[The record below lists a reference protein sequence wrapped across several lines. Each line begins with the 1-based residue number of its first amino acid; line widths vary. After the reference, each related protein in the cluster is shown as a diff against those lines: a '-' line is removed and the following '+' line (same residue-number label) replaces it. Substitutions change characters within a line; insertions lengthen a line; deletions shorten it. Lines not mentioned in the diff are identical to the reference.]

1 MTAMDTLPALQGPM
15 PEIPRFD
22 DGMVNLNE
30 LVRTLAEALVN
41 EVMDAQADDACAEG
55 NQRNGYR
62 ERRLLTS
69 VGPITLRIPKLRR
82 GTFFPNDLIDRY
94 SRVDRAVV
102 AAVAEMVASG
112 VSTRK
117 VERVAR
123 TLGADRM
130 SASQVSRICEALD
143 ATVSDLRERSFG
155 GVRFPYLWIDATYVK
170 CRDGGHVSSC
180 AVATAIGAAD
190 TGHRALLGLEAVDAE
205 DYASW
210 RSFLLSLRERGVAGV
225 LCVTS
230 DAHAGLRRA
239 IEEVF
244 PGAAWQRCIVHLE
257 RNACALGRNRRERR
271 LIGSVLSAVF
281 AESDPDLVRE
291 LYHLAAGELGAAN
304 AAVRDLLEEAE
315 PDALAHLDFPP
326 AHRRRLRTNNV
337 QERANREIKRRA
349 RVVQVFPSRKS
360 LIRLIGA
367 VLSEM
372 DEEWACRRWFD
383 GDSIAEAYEDRSKWA
398 PAPAPSYDGTA
409 AEHAARIITVVL
421 ADEGCE
427 RRAA

>member
-82 GTFFPNDLIDRY
+82 GTFFPDDLIDRY

-130 SASQVSRICEALD
+130 SASQASRICEALD

-190 TGHRALLGLEAVDAE
+190 TGHRALLGLEAVDEYTLKMTLKSAMPAE
-205 DYASW
+205 DWLILHNKY
-210 RSFLLSLRERGVAGV
+210 FYVLPQHLLLS
-225 LCVTS
+225 
-230 DAHAGLRRA
+230 H
-239 IEEVF
+239 
-244 PGAAWQRCIVHLE
+244 H
-257 RNACALGRNRRERR
+257 
-271 LIGSVLSAVF
+271 
-281 AESDPDLVRE
+281 
-291 LYHLAAGELGAAN
+291 GEPEFG
-304 AAVRDLLEEAE
+304 AAVRPMCAESELLSMIDLIDSRMEIYKETMEETE
-315 PDALAHLDFPP
+315 VGTFSKRVFALDKKIYRH
-326 AHRRRLRTNNV
+326 
-337 QERANREIKRRA
+337 K
-349 RVVQVFPSRKS
+349 
-360 LIRLIGA
+360 
-367 VLSEM
+367 
-372 DEEWACRRWFD
+372 
-383 GDSIAEAYEDRSKWA
+383 
-398 PAPAPSYDGTA
+398 
-409 AEHAARIITVVL
+409 
-421 ADEGCE
+421 
-427 RRAA
+427 